1 MQAKEKEKSSE
12 NKSKAEKEK
21 NASLTNPS
29 DENLPPVLFRLHT
42 DPPPPEQ
49 SNGSS
54 AVPFKLDPV
63 IMTELGIK
71 AREEYPN
78 QKQNVIDDI
87 INNIELTLNPIYS
100 QYLTVCKT
108 NNGEGEIDVAIL
120 QALLKAKSKN
130 VINENS
136 IQSQLRLALKWNRI
150 DIAKNFILTDENKA
164 KMGSLDNLMY
174 TAIKDDRFEF
184 VDLFLENG
192 FSLKSFLTFR
202 VLLKLYNEVFL
213 N

>member
-1 MQAKEKEKSSE
+1 MQAKE

-21 NASLTNPS
+21 SSSSSNPTE
-29 DENLPPVLFRLHT
+29 ENLPSVLFRLHS
-42 DPPPPEQ
+42 DLQPPEQ
-49 SNGSS
+49 TKGSVS
-54 AVPFKLDPV
+54 AAPFKLDPV

-78 QKQNVIDDI
+78 QKQNVIDEI
-87 INNIELTLNPIYS
+87 INNIEMTLNPIYS

-150 DIAKNFILTDENKA
+150 DIAKNFILTDENKD
-164 KMGSLDNLMY
+164 KMGSLDNLMF
-174 TAIKDDRFEF
+174 TAIKDNRFEF

-192 FSLKSFLTFR
+192 FSLKPFLTFR
-202 VLLKLYNEVFL
+202 VLLKLYNEVIL

>member
-21 NASLTNPS
+21 EKNASSTNPS
-29 DENLPPVLFRLHT
+29 DEILPPVSFRLHT
-42 DPPPPEQ
+42 DPPPHEQ
-49 SNGSS
+49 SNGAAS
-54 AVPFKLDPV
+54 AAPFKLDPV

-108 NNGEGEIDVAIL
+108 NNGE
-120 QALLKAKSKN
+120 AK
-130 VINENS
+130 
-136 IQSQLRLALKWNRI
+136 
-150 DIAKNFILTDENKA
+150 
-164 KMGSLDNLMY
+164 LM
-174 TAIKDDRFEF
+174 
-184 VDLFLENG
+184 
-192 FSLKSFLTFR
+192 
-202 VLLKLYNEVFL
+202 
-213 N
+213 

>member
-1 MQAKEKEKSSE
+1 MQQAKDKEKNSE
-12 NKSKAEKEK
+12 NKSKTEKSSSSSYTSYE
-21 NASLTNPS
+21 NP
-29 DENLPPVLFRLHT
+29 PPVLFRLHT

-49 SNGSS
+49 T
-54 AVPFKLDPV
+54 PFKLDPV
-63 IMTELGIK
+63 IMTELGMK

-87 INNIELTLNPIYS
+87 INNIELTLNPIFS

-150 DIAKNFILTDENKA
+150 DIAKNFILTDENKE
-164 KMGSLDNLMY
+164 KMGSLDNLMF

-184 VDLFLENG
+184 VDLFLESG
-192 FSLKSFLTFR
+192 FSLKPFLTFR
-202 VLLKLYNEVFL
+202 VLLKLYNEVFF
-213 N
+213 NETIFKGN